1 MGPRTMF
8 RRSFIAAS
16 LALLTGMMSD
26 TSAATAAEPIK
37 ISFSQLLIFAIFSS
51 MGGMPTIVWQWCT
64 TERNMR

>member
-1 MGPRTMF
+1 MF

-37 ISFSQLLIFAIFSS
+37 IVFSQL
-51 MGGMPTIVWQWCT
+51 GGL
-64 TERNMR
+64 